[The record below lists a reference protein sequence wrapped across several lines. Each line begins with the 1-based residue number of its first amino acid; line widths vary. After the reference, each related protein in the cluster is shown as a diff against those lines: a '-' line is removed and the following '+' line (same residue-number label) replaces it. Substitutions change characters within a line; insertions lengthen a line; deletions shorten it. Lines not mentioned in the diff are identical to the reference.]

1 MPQNIQI
8 ARRICGERD
17 LVCAWAFYLRR
28 VVGMVDNT
36 KTTYESVN
44 SSSCNSAG
52 TNDSKGRV
60 KGLWVRSRVGW
71 ATDPPGVRIWALNDA
86 LPEGHLATPPFN
98 ASLAPS
104 STLFHPLFFFRSPAA
119 PPTPTCQDTDSM
131 PLTLHDTQ
139 SPAPVALGV
148 CVSASTP
155 PLPPPK
161 PSSTTRA
168 CPAW

>member
-71 ATDPPGVRIWALNDA
+71 PTDPPGVRIWALNDA
-86 LPEGHLATPPFN
+86 LPEGQLATLALS

-104 STLFHPLFFFRSPAA
+104 LFLIPSFIA
-119 PPTPTCQDTDSM
+119 PPLTCVDICSITTVRHRSGFVAGLVQLQ
-131 PLTLHDTQ
+131 PIGRNPQ
-139 SPAPVALGV
+139 SRARHSSRVAN
-148 CVSASTP
+148 
-155 PLPPPK
+155 
-161 PSSTTRA
+161 
-168 CPAW
+168 